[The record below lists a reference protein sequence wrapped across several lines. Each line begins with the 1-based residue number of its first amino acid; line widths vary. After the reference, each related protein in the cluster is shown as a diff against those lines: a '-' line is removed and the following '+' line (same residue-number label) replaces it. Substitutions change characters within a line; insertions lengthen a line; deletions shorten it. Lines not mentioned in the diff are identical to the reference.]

1 MKMKLMKIRMKKQII
16 KKVKQNYIKLKV
28 LSALFIY
35 VTILD

>member
-1 MKMKLMKIRMKKQII
+1 MKLMKINLKIIRMKVEK
-16 KKVKQNYIKLKV
+16 NYIKLKV